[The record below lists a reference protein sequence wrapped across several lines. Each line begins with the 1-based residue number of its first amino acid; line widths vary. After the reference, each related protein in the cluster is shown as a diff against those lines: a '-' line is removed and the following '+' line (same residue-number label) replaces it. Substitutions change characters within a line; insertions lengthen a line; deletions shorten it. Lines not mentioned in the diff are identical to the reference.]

1 MLNIEV
7 RRNRTSVTQGSTTVV
22 INGKDIITFG
32 DDMYLEKS
40 DGTFT
45 NGFKTV
51 EGARHY
57 GEVISGWGSI
67 KPDSAFI
74 FGLFYHPH
82 DNIYHHSEL
91 ASKAILDA
99 DKEVTNATQ
108 N

>member
-1 MLNIEV
+1 MLKIEV
-7 RRNRTSVTQGSTTVV
+7 RRNRMSVTQGSATIV

-32 DDMYLEKS
+32 DDMYLKNS

-51 EGARHY
+51 EGAQHY

-74 FGLFYHPH
+74 FSLFYHPY
-82 DNIYHHSEL
+82 DNIYHYSEL
-91 ASKAILDA
+91 ASKAILEA
-99 DKEVTNATQ
+99 DKEATYATEK
-108 N
+108 